1 MTRIAVTG
9 AAGRMGKTLI
19 QAVHA
24 AHDLILSAAFEREG
38 LSLLG
43 ADAGELAGI
52 GTLDVVVTSDLE
64 AAIDGF
70 DALIDFSIPDATLG
84 ILETCRSY
92 GKRLVIGTTGF
103 DAQGLARIQAA
114 ADDIAILMAPNMSV
128 GVNLCFKLIE
138 LAAGVLGDEVDVE
151 IIEAHH
157 RDKIDAPSGTAVRM
171 GEIVAAT
178 LERNF
183 GEVAVYA
190 RKGVTGPRERKTI
203 GFATIRAGDI
213 VGEHTVMFAGNG
225 ERIEII
231 HRAQSRM
238 NFAQGALRA
247 VRFLCD
253 RPNGLFDMQDV
264 LGFKETLG

>member
-1 MTRIAVTG
+1 MTRVAVAG

-24 AHDLILSAAFEREG
+24 TDDLILGAAFERAG

-43 ADAGELAGI
+43 SDAGELAGV
-52 GTLDVVVTSDLE
+52 GKLDVIVTSDLQ
-64 AAIDGF
+64 AGIDSF
-70 DALIDFSIPDATLG
+70 DALIDFSIPAATLG
-84 ILETCRSY
+84 NLEACRSS

-103 DAQGLARIQAA
+103 DAEGLARIKAA
-114 ADDIAILMAPNMSV
+114 ASDIPILMAPNMSV

-138 LAAGVLGDEVDVE
+138 LAASVLGDDVDVE

-171 GEIVAAT
+171 GEIVAAS
-178 LERNF
+178 LERDL
-183 GEVAVYA
+183 GEVAVYG
-190 RKGVTGPRERKTI
+190 RGGVSGPRERKTI
-203 GFATIRAGDI
+203 GFESIRAGDI

-225 ERIEII
+225 ERLEIT

-247 VRFLCD
+247 VRFLGE
-253 RPNGLFDMQDV
+253 RRNGLFDMQDV
-264 LGFKETLG
+264 LGFRDAVG